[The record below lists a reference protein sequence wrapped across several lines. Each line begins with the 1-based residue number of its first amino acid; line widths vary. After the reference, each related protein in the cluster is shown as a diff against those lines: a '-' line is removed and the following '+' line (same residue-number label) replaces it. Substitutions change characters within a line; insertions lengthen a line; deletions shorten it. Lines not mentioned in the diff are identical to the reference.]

1 MTKKFDAL
9 STIWFKIGL
18 YFFVD
23 NLGWLE
29 LARAAAILSQPFNSE
44 TLTKQRKN
52 QQH

>member
-1 MTKKFDAL
+1 MPSVPYGSRQAY
-9 STIWFKIGL
+9 I
-18 YFFVD
+18 FFVD